1 MRTVE
6 IPASCPYRVLIGR
19 GLLSQ
24 AGELIRAVS
33 DASTAVI
40 VSGEHVYPLYG
51 SELERALERG
61 GFRLLHWVHSSGE
74 KHKNLES
81 YGKLLNY
88 LSENHIGRG
97 DLLLSLG
104 GGVTGDLTGFAAAT
118 YQRGMDYVQI
128 PTTLLAMVDSSVGG
142 KTAVNLP
149 AGKNLAGC
157 FHQPKTV
164 LCDPNLL
171 STLPEREYRSGCAEV
186 IKYAMLCSPA
196 LFRQLQTASAWEN
209 PEQVIE
215 CCVAI
220 KRDYVGQDEF
230 DVGVRRFLNLGHSFG
245 HAVEACSGY
254 ACTHGEAISV
264 GMAMIARAA
273 AEKGI
278 CTPDARD
285 ALLALLEKY
294 KLPTETDIPLDQ
306 LQRAVLSDK
315 KRKNEQIHLV
325 VPETIGRCRIIPV
338 PVKELPEWLRLG
350 GAR

>member
-6 IPASCPYRVLIGR
+6 IPASRPYRVLIGR

-24 AGELIRAVS
+24 AGKLIRTVS
-33 DASTAVI
+33 DAGTAVI

-51 SELERALERG
+51 AKLERTLTCA
-61 GFRLLHWVHSSGE
+61 GFRVLRWIHASGE
-74 KHKNLES
+74 VHKDLET
-81 YGKLLNY
+81 YGKLLSF

-157 FHQPKTV
+157 FYQPKTV

-171 STLPEREYRSGCAEV
+171 STLPEREFRSGCAEV

-196 LFRQLQTASAWEN
+196 LFRQLETATGWEN

-230 DVGVRRFLNLGHSFG
+230 DVGIRRYLNLGHSFG
-245 HAVEACSGY
+245 HAIETCGGY
-254 ACTHGEAISV
+254 AYTHG
-264 GMAMIARAA
+264 
-273 AEKGI
+273 
-278 CTPDARD
+278 
-285 ALLALLEKY
+285 
-294 KLPTETDIPLDQ
+294 
-306 LQRAVLSDK
+306 
-315 KRKNEQIHLV
+315 
-325 VPETIGRCRIIPV
+325 
-338 PVKELPEWLRLG
+338 
-350 GAR
+350 

>member
-6 IPASCPYRVLIGR
+6 IPASRPYRVLIGR

-24 AGELIRAVS
+24 AGEHIRSIS
-33 DASTAVI
+33 DAGTAVV

-51 SELERALERG
+51 AELEHALECAGVRV
-61 GFRLLHWVHSSGE
+61 LHWIHPSGE
-74 KHKNLES
+74 AHKDLET

-142 KTAVNLP
+142 KTALNLP
-149 AGKNLAGC
+149 GGKNQVGC
-157 FHQPKTV
+157 FHQPRLV
-164 LCDPNLL
+164 LCDPSFLR
-171 STLPEREYRSGCAEV
+171 TLPEREFRCGCAEV
-186 IKYAMLCSPA
+186 IKYAMLCSPV
-196 LFRQLQTASAWEN
+196 LFRELEATTAWESM
-209 PEQVIE
+209 EEKIE
-215 CCVAI
+215 TCVTI
-220 KRDYVGQDEF
+220 KKDYVCQDEL
-230 DVGVRRFLNLGHSFG
+230 DISVRRLLNLGHSFG
-245 HAVEACSGY
+245 HAVEVCSGY

-264 GMAMIARAA
+264 GMTMITRAA
-273 AEKGI
+273 VEKGI
-278 CTPDARD
+278 CTPEARD

-294 KLPTETDIPLDQ
+294 RLPTGTDLPADQ
-306 LQRAVLSDK
+306 LLHAVLSDK
-315 KRKNEQIHLV
+315 KRRGDQIHLA
-325 VPETIGRCRIIPV
+325 VPERIGRCRIIPV
-338 PVKELPEWLRLG
+338 PVQELPDWLRQG